1 VYGLMEIREGTL
13 TIRLEKPKY
22 CFLVNAI
29 EWNALTLRRVTVWC
43 AGTKVP
49 RTRLPGWLFEELDKV
64 KNPAR

>member
-1 VYGLMEIREGTL
+1 ME
-13 TIRLEKPKY
+13 PKY